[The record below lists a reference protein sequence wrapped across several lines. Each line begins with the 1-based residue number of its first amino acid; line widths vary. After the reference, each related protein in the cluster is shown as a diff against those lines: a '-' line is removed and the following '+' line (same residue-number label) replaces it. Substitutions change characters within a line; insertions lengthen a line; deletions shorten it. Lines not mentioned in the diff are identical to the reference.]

1 MDKKKK
7 IILFTIIAIIT
18 IVIVAIGAYFII
30 KQNKSNEEIGKLN
43 NYYDKLV
50 NTDSYSFS
58 TTLDDKNNVYYCKS
72 DGKAYIDSNYKG
84 QNSKYLIKDKNT
96 YLLKNDSKIYYSYLN
111 NEIDLY
117 KIELQIKDIKEDN
130 QGIVGKEKIENKT
143 YNYEEFKGISGFYIG
158 DTSNID
164 EENVKTRFY
173 FKGDNLAYIKTIIS
187 DDNQQLLKIDFQ
199 KKLIVDYLKSH
210 QIIKK
215 CKKRKGVIL
224 RCQQDLY

>member
-72 DGKAYIDSNYKG
+72 DGKS
-84 QNSKYLIKDKNT
+84 
-96 YLLKNDSKIYYSYLN
+96 IY
-111 NEIDLY
+111 
-117 KIELQIKDIKEDN
+117 
-130 QGIVGKEKIENKT
+130 
-143 YNYEEFKGISGFYIG
+143 
-158 DTSNID
+158 
-164 EENVKTRFY
+164 
-173 FKGDNLAYIKTIIS
+173 
-187 DDNQQLLKIDFQ
+187 
-199 KKLIVDYLKSH
+199 
-210 QIIKK
+210 
-215 CKKRKGVIL
+215 
-224 RCQQDLY
+224 

>member
-143 YNYEEFKGISGFYIG
+143 YNYEEFKGISGIYIG

-187 DDNQQLLKIDFQ
+187 DDNQQLLKIDYSE
-199 KKLIVDYLKSH
+199 KVDSGLFEIPSDYKEM
-210 QIIKK
+210 
-215 CKKRKGVIL
+215 
-224 RCQQDLY
+224 

>member
-84 QNSKYLIKDKNT
+84 KNSKYLIKDKNT

-187 DDNQQLLKIDFQ
+187 DDNQQLLKIDYSE
-199 KKLIVDYLKSH
+199 KVDSGLFEIPSDYKEM
-210 QIIKK
+210 
-215 CKKRKGVIL
+215 
-224 RCQQDLY
+224 

>member
-18 IVIVAIGAYFII
+18 IVIVAIGTYFII

-187 DDNQQLLKIDFQ
+187 DDNQQLLKIDYSE
-199 KKLIVDYLKSH
+199 KVDSGLFEIPSDYKEM
-210 QIIKK
+210 
-215 CKKRKGVIL
+215 
-224 RCQQDLY
+224 

>member
-84 QNSKYLIKDKNT
+84 QNSKNLIKDKNT

-187 DDNQQLLKIDFQ
+187 DDNQQLLKIDYSE
-199 KKLIVDYLKSH
+199 KVDSGLFEIPSDYKEM
-210 QIIKK
+210 
-215 CKKRKGVIL
+215 
-224 RCQQDLY
+224 

>member
-187 DDNQQLLKIDFQ
+187 DDNQQLLKIDYSE
-199 KKLIVDYLKSH
+199 KVDSGLFEIPSDYKEM
-210 QIIKK
+210 
-215 CKKRKGVIL
+215 
-224 RCQQDLY
+224 

>member
-1 MDKKKK
+1 MDKRKK

-187 DDNQQLLKIDFQ
+187 DDNQQLLKIDYSE
-199 KKLIVDYLKSH
+199 KVDSGLFEIPSDYKEM
-210 QIIKK
+210 
-215 CKKRKGVIL
+215 
-224 RCQQDLY
+224 

>member
-18 IVIVAIGAYFII
+18 IVIVAIGTYFII

-143 YNYEEFKGISGFYIG
+143 YNYEEFKGI
-158 DTSNID
+158 
-164 EENVKTRFY
+164 
-173 FKGDNLAYIKTIIS
+173 
-187 DDNQQLLKIDFQ
+187 
-199 KKLIVDYLKSH
+199 
-210 QIIKK
+210 
-215 CKKRKGVIL
+215 
-224 RCQQDLY
+224 

>member
-1 MDKKKK
+1 MDKRKK

-18 IVIVAIGAYFII
+18 IVIVAIGTYFII

-187 DDNQQLLKIDFQ
+187 DDNQQLLKIDYSE
-199 KKLIVDYLKSH
+199 KVDSGLFEIPSDYKEM
-210 QIIKK
+210 
-215 CKKRKGVIL
+215 
-224 RCQQDLY
+224 